1 MNILFLSSEVAPF
14 SKSGGLAD
22 VAGALPLALARL
34 GHAVKVVTPLYRSI
48 RDARIRSLERG
59 LTLEFPFGAERVS
72 LHEAHVAPGLDVL
85 FLKHGMFDRDGLY
98 GDGRGEFGDN
108 HRRFALLSVGALSAA
123 QAVGFAPDIV
133 HLNDWQTGLAALALR
148 TGYEGT
154 SLGRARS
161 VLTLHNVAYQGN
173 FPASAVAELGLPRE
187 LFVQGGGLEFHGQLS
202 FLKAGAVYADALT
215 TVSATYARE
224 IQTPEGGN
232 GLDGV
237 LRSRA
242 WALTG
247 IVNGVDVEAWNPETD
262 ALLPARYSAADLSG
276 KEACKAAALA
286 EFGLDPAP
294 GAPLFVFVSRLAEQK
309 GMDLLLPALEGL
321 LQHHDVRVLGLGAG
335 EHWMEEALTGLAA
348 RYPQKMGMHV
358 GHAERL
364 AHRLEA
370 AGDFFLMPSRFE
382 PCGLNQL
389 YSQRYGRVPVVRAV
403 GGLADTVLD
412 VRAGQGTGIVF
423 REYAAGALWHALER
437 ALGLFHA
444 PGELAQVRRRGMAQ
458 DFSWERSARAYEW
471 VYRGA

>member
-22 VAGALPLALARL
+22 VAAALPLALARL
-34 GHAVKVVTPLYRSI
+34 GHAVKVVTPLYRSV
-48 RDARIRSLERG
+48 RDGRIRSLGAG

-72 LHEAHVAPGLDVL
+72 LHEATVAPGLDVL
-85 FLKHGMFDRDGLY
+85 FLKHGAYDRDGLY

-123 QAVGFAPDIV
+123 QAVGFVPDIV
-133 HLNDWQTGLAALALR
+133 HLNDWQTALAALALR

-161 VLTLHNVAYQGN
+161 VLTLHNLAYQGN
-173 FPASAVAELGLPRE
+173 FPASAVGELGLPRE
-187 LFVQGGGLEFHGQLS
+187 LFSAEGGLEFHGQLS
-202 FLKAGAVYADALT
+202 FLKAGMVYADALT

-224 IQTPEGGN
+224 VQTPEGGN

-242 WALTG
+242 HALTG
-247 IVNGVDVEAWNPETD
+247 IVNGVDVEGWNPETD
-262 ALLPARYSAADLSG
+262 VHLPARYTAADLSG
-276 KEACKAAALA
+276 KAACKAAALA
-286 EFGLDPAP
+286 EFGLDAAP
-294 GAPLFVFVSRLAEQK
+294 GAPLFVFVSRLAGQK
-309 GMDLLLPALEGL
+309 GVDLLLPALEGL
-321 LQHHDVRVLGLGAG
+321 LQHHDVRVLGLGTG
-335 EHWMEEALTGLAA
+335 ERWMEEALAALAA

-358 GHAERL
+358 GYAERL

-382 PCGLNQL
+382 PCGLNQQ
-389 YSQRYGRVPVVRAV
+389 YSQRYGTVPVVRAV
-403 GGLADTVLD
+403 GGLADTVVD
-412 VRAGQGTGIVF
+412 VGEGQGTGIVF
-423 REYAAGALWHALER
+423 REYSGGALWHALER

-444 PGELAQVRRRGMAQ
+444 PAALDEVRRRGMAQ